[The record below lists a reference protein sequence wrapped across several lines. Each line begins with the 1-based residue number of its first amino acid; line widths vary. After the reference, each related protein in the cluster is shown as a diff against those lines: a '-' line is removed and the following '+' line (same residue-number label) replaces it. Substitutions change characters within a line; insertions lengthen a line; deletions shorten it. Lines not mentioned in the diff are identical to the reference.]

1 MSEAPLVH
9 VVDDDASFARS
20 LVRLLGAS
28 GFRVRSFSSAAEL
41 LAAVSPQSEGCVV
54 ADLSMPGMDGLELQ
68 QRLGASGAPLPVVFL
83 TGRGD
88 IPSSVRAMRGGAVD
102 FLEKS
107 APKED
112 LLAAVRR
119 ALDAGHSARVASE
132 RRAELGRRFAEL
144 TAREREVLQQV
155 VRGRMNKQ
163 IAADLGIHERTVKL
177 HRSALTAKLGVR
189 SAAELATL
197 ARDAGLFDAAFP

>member
-1 MSEAPLVH
+1 MSEAPIVH
-9 VVDDDASFARS
+9 LVDDDASFARA
-20 LVRLLGAS
+20 LARLLGAS
-28 GFRVRSFSSAAEL
+28 GFQVRSFSSGGEL
-41 LAAVSPQSEGCVV
+41 LAAVSPRSEGCVV
-54 ADLSMPGMDGLELQ
+54 ADLAMPGIGGLELQ
-68 QRLGASGAPLPVVFL
+68 EQLSRLGVPLPVVFL

-102 FLEKS
+102 FLEKH

-112 LLAAVRR
+112 LLAAVQR
-119 ALDAGHSARVASE
+119 ALASG
-132 RRAELGRRFAEL
+132 RHAAELQRRFSAL
-144 TAREREVLQQV
+144 TERELQVLQHV

-177 HRSALTAKLGVR
+177 HRTALTAKLGVR

-197 ARDAGLFDAAFP
+197 ARDAGVAT